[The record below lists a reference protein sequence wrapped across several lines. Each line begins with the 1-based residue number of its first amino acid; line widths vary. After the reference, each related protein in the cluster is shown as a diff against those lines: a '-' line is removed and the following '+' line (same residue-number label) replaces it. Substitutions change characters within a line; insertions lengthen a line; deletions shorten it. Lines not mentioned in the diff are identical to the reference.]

1 MGGRIERALAQ
12 RRDVR
17 GVCGGGFWGET
28 SNGVRT
34 ECGQE
39 CCDVGKAT
47 RGNQAGGKWI
57 RETLK
62 AE

>member
-1 MGGRIERALAQ
+1 MQ
-12 RRDVR
+12 

-57 RETLK
+57 RESLK